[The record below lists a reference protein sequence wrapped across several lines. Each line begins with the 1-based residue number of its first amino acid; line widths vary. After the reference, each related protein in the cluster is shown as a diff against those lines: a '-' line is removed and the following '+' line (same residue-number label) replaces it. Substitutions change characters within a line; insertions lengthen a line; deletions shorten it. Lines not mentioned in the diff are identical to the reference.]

1 VAAAHGVDVVWAF
14 CDSHASDVPFYALN
28 RLMREASG
36 VDQFDTAAA
45 ARAQARLQFSGA
57 DEEDLQLLDDLLG
70 IAEPDTPLPKIA
82 ADARRRRLT
91 TLINSASLARTE
103 PALYII
109 EDVHWID
116 EVSESMLVDFFTV
129 VPQSPLMV
137 LITYRPEYEGALA
150 RVHGTQTIA
159 LVPLG
164 DSETSA
170 LISELLG
177 RDPSVER
184 LAATILPKVG
194 GNPFFAAEM
203 VRDLAERGVLIGERG
218 AYVCRTDVTGV
229 TVPATLQATIG
240 SRIDR
245 LDHDAKRALCAASVI
260 GSRFDT
266 DLLTILGVEPVIE
279 ELIKAELIDQ
289 VRYTPH
295 AEYGFRHPLIRAV
308 AYESQLKS
316 DRADLHRRVA
326 AAIQERYPESV
337 DENAALIA
345 EHFEAADELRL
356 AYDWQMRAAGW
367 STSRDVAAAR
377 VSWKRALQIADRMPG
392 DVPDR
397 AAMRIAPRT
406 MLCGSAWLGV
416 QEPIS
421 GHFEELRALCEA
433 TGDEASLAV
442 GMYGLASEHM
452 FHGRVR
458 EAARVASE
466 QMALLESI
474 GDPTMTI
481 GVAFLTIGV
490 KLETGE
496 MHDILRL
503 AQTVIDWA
511 DGDPMKGNLILGSPL
526 AVALLWRGVARCQL
540 GRHDGRQ
547 DIDEAIAMARRAHP
561 ATHVS
566 VVALKYAGLAPGILR
581 ADDSAIRELE
591 EALQIADGLSD
602 DTALGAVKLSL
613 GTTLIYREDVVDRH
627 RGLALLEEFRDMC
640 RSGRFFKSELPL
652 IDMLAA
658 RERAARGDLDGAIPM
673 LRTVVGNL
681 LQEDQFGYAVSVF
694 LTLSEVLLER
704 ATDGDVAE
712 AQDMMDQLE
721 QMPLSEDFA
730 VRTIALLRMRALL
743 ARARGNDVSYRE
755 FVIRYRETAKELG
768 FERHIDMANAM

>member
-1 VAAAHGVDVVWAF
+1 MAGARGADVVWAF
-14 CDSHASDVPFYALN
+14 CDSHASDVPFHALN
-28 RLMREASG
+28 RLMREACG
-36 VDQFDTAAA
+36 VDGLDTAAA
-45 ARAQARLQFSGA
+45 ARAQLRLQFSGA

-70 IAEPDTPLPKIA
+70 IADPDTPLPKIA
-82 ADARRRRLT
+82 PDARRRRLT

-129 VPQSPLMV
+129 VPQSPSMV

-177 RDPSVER
+177 CDPSVER

-245 LDHDAKRALCAASVI
+245 LDHDAKRALSAAAVI

-326 AAIQERYPESV
+326 AAIQDRHPESG
-337 DENAALIA
+337 DENAAVIA
-345 EHFEAADELRL
+345 EHLQAADELHL

-367 STSRDVAAAR
+367 STSRDIAAAR
-377 VSWKRALQIADRMPG
+377 VSWGRALQIADRLP
-392 DVPDR
+392 DDTPDR
-397 AAMRIAPRT
+397 TAMRIAPRT

-421 GHFEELRALCEA
+421 GHFEELRALCEVA
-433 TGDEASLAV
+433 GDKSSLAV

-452 FHGRVR
+452 FLGRVR

-474 GDPTMTI
+474 GDPAMTI
-481 GVAFLTIGV
+481 GVAFLTLGV

-511 DGDPMKGNLILGSPL
+511 DGDPLKGNIILGSPL
-526 AVALLWRGVARCQL
+526 AVALLWRGLARCQL
-540 GRHDGRQ
+540 GRHDGSQ
-547 DIDEAIAMARRAHP
+547 DIADAIAMARTADP
-561 ATHVS
+561 ATHVT
-566 VVALKYAGLAPGILR
+566 VVALKYAGMAPGILR

-613 GTTLIYREDVVDRH
+613 GTTLAYRDDVADRQ
-627 RGLALLEEFRDMC
+627 RGLEYLDQVRDMC
-640 RSGRFFKSELPL
+640 RTGRFFKSELPTL
-652 IDMLAA
+652 DMLVA
-658 RERAARGDLDGAIPM
+658 RARAARGDLDGAILM
-673 LRTVVGNL
+673 LRAVVRTL
-681 LQEDQFGYAVSVF
+681 LQEGQFGYVVSAF
-694 LTLSEVLLER
+694 LTLVEVLL
-704 ATDGDVAE
+704 VL
-712 AQDMMDQLE
+712 Q
-721 QMPLSEDFA
+721 P
-730 VRTIALLRMRALL
+730 
-743 ARARGNDVSYRE
+743 
-755 FVIRYRETAKELG
+755 
-768 FERHIDMANAM
+768 